1 MRLHEIVHTPGALES
16 DQVWHAGLARVWK
29 GLVSGGRLRS
39 YLPLPLVVSYR
50 HVIILNLEHVFIVIN
65 RIKYFTQAG
74 YATVLGLR
82 VKKSPTTIT
91 SLALPLR
98 PRQMT

>member
-50 HVIILNLEHVFIVIN
+50 RIIPDLEHVFKVNN

-98 PRQMT
+98 PRRMT